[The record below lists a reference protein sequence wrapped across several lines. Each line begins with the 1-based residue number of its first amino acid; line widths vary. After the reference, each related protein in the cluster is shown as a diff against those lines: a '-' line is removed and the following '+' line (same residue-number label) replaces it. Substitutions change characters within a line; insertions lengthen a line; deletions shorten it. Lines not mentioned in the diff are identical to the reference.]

1 MHTPKTE
8 MHEDLYCRPY
18 SRDEDARRAQE
29 GSIFLSFDRKR
40 EKKGRRERTLELER
54 KGESHVDP
62 PLREEDGWLGAGS
75 LESRKEGTGPT
86 GVELDGTTLEIL
98 RRQRCDKDG
107 ER

>member
-8 MHEDLYCRPY
+8 MHDRSLL
-18 SRDEDARRAQE
+18 SSLFKRRGCAQE
-29 GSIFLSFDRKR
+29 SSIFLSFDRKR
-40 EKKGRRERTLELER
+40 EKEGRRERTLELER

>member
-1 MHTPKTE
+1 MPRVREH
-8 MHEDLYCRPY
+8 L
-18 SRDEDARRAQE
+18 S
-29 GSIFLSFDRKR
+29 LSFDREHGEGR
-40 EKKGRRERTLELER
+40 GVERSKGETIKLER

-98 RRQRCDKDG
+98 RRQRCNEDG